1 MFETATLAIGKH
13 SLLYEAETVSAA
25 ESNTLD
31 YLSDERSIDCG
42 FIYE

>member
-13 SLLYEAETVSAA
+13 SLLYKVETVSAVK
-25 ESNTLD
+25 SNTLD
-31 YLSDERSIDCG
+31 YLSDVRSIDCG